1 MSEERGGG
9 RQPDL
14 LASLP
19 GEPAGTDTAIL
30 EGLRSGLAEVRDE
43 VAGVRR
49 ALEAD
54 RPAPATRE
62 ELDAWGA
69 RLADRVESAARPEDP
84 SPAGAMEAAAARTA
98 GAADRIEAGLGRI
111 EHRLAAEID
120 GLERRLA
127 AERAEGGAV
136 PKEIGETLDTLNE
149 TAAARR
155 VDYRLINDALAGLRR
170 DIAGLEFRWRAFLA
184 PWVVFVFVLG
194 MAAES
199 RILVLYRLLW
209 AG

>member
-1 MSEERGGG
+1 MSDERGGG
-9 RQPDL
+9 QPDL
-14 LASLP
+14 LSSLP
-19 GEPAGTDTAIL
+19 GDPPGPDAAVL
-30 EGLRSGLAEVRDE
+30 EGLRTGLAKLLDE
-43 VAGVRR
+43 VAGLRR
-49 ALEAD
+49 IVEAE

-62 ELDAWGA
+62 DLDTWGG
-69 RLADRVESAARPEDP
+69 RLADRVD
-84 SPAGAMEAAAARTA
+84 AAARSDEPSPT
-98 GAADRIEAGLGRI
+98 GAAEDAAERIEAGLRRI
-111 EHRLAAEID
+111 EHRVTAEIG

-127 AERAEGGAV
+127 ADRAEAGAV

-149 TAAARR
+149 TTAATR

-199 RILVLYRLLW
+199 QIHVLYRLLR

>member
-19 GEPAGTDTAIL
+19 GEPTGTDTAIL
-30 EGLRSGLAEVRDE
+30 EGLRSGLAKLLDE

-62 ELDAWGA
+62 DLDAWGE
-69 RLADRVESAARPEDP
+69 RLADRVESAARPE
-84 SPAGAMEAAAARTA
+84 GAPPPGVVEEAAARTE
-98 GAADRIEAGLGRI
+98 GAAERIEAGLERI
-111 EHRLAAEID
+111 EHRLTAQIG

-127 AERAEGGAV
+127 AARPEGGAIPDGIEEAV
-136 PKEIGETLDTLNE
+136 EK
-149 TAAARR
+149 AASGTRL
-155 VDYRLINDALAGLRR
+155 DYRSINTTLGLLRR
-170 DIAGLEFRWRAFLA
+170 DIAGLRFRWRAFLA
-184 PWVVFVFVLG
+184 PWIVFVFVLG
-194 MAAES
+194 MVAES
-199 RILVLYRLLW
+199 SIHVFYRLLW

>member
-9 RQPDL
+9 QPDL
-14 LASLP
+14 LSSLP
-19 GEPAGTDTAIL
+19 GDPPGPDAAVL
-30 EGLRSGLAEVRDE
+30 EGLRTGVAQVLDE
-43 VAGVRR
+43 VAGLRR
-49 ALEAD
+49 IVEAE

-62 ELDAWGA
+62 DLDALGA
-69 RLADRVESAARPEDP
+69 RLADRMDAAARSDEP
-84 SPAGAMEAAAARTA
+84 SPAGAAEDAAA
-98 GAADRIEAGLGRI
+98 RIEAGLVRI
-111 EHRLAAEID
+111 GERITVEIG

-127 AERAEGGAV
+127 AERPEAGAV
-136 PKEIGETLDTLNE
+136 PEGIGETLDTLNE
-149 TAAARR
+149 TTAATR

-170 DIAGLEFRWRAFLA
+170 DIASLRFRWRAFLA

>member
-1 MSEERGGG
+1 MSEERSGK
-9 RQPDL
+9 QPDL

-19 GEPAGTDTAIL
+19 GDPPGPDTAIL
-30 EGLRSGLAEVRDE
+30 EGLRRDLAKLLDE
-43 VAGVRR
+43 VAGMRR
-49 ALEAD
+49 IVEAD

-62 ELDAWGA
+62 DLDAWGE
-69 RLADRVESAARPEDP
+69 RLADRVESAARPEGAP
-84 SPAGAMEAAAARTA
+84 PTGAMEDAAARTA

-127 AERAEGGAV
+127 AGRPEAGVV
-136 PKEIGETLDTLNE
+136 PDGIGEALDKL
-149 TAAARR
+149 TAATRQ
-155 VDYRLINDALAGLRR
+155 DYRLIDTALGMLRRDVAGLR
-170 DIAGLEFRWRAFLA
+170 FRWRAFLA

>member
-1 MSEERGGG
+1 MSDERGGG
-9 RQPDL
+9 RPDL
-14 LASLP
+14 LSSLP
-19 GEPAGTDTAIL
+19 GDPPGPDAAVL
-30 EGLRSGLAEVRDE
+30 EGLRTGLANILDE
-43 VAGVRR
+43 MAGMRR
-49 ALEAD
+49 ALEAE

-62 ELDAWGA
+62 DLDAWGG
-69 RLADRVESAARPEDP
+69 RLADRVDAAARSDDP
-84 SPAGAMEAAAARTA
+84 SPT
-98 GAADRIEAGLGRI
+98 GAAEDAAGRAADAAERIEAGLRRI
-111 EHRLAAEID
+111 EHRVTAEIG

-127 AERAEGGAV
+127 ADRAEAGAV
-136 PKEIGETLDTLNE
+136 PKGIGETLDTLNE
-149 TAAARR
+149 TTAATR

-199 RILVLYRLLW
+199 QIHVLYRLLR

>member
-1 MSEERGGG
+1 MSEESGGG

-30 EGLRSGLAEVRDE
+30 EGLRTGLAEVRDE

-49 ALEAD
+49 TLEAE

-62 ELDAWGA
+62 ELEAWGA
-69 RLADRVESAARPEDP
+69 RLADRVETAARPDEP
-84 SPAGAMEAAAARTA
+84 SPTGAMEDAAARTA
-98 GAADRIEAGLGRI
+98 RAADRIEAGLGRI

-127 AERAEGGAV
+127 ADRPEAGAV
-136 PKEIGETLDTLNE
+136 PEGIEEALNKM
-149 TAAARR
+149 TAGTRQ
-155 VDYRLINDALAGLRR
+155 DYRLIDTALGMLRRDVAGLR
-170 DIAGLEFRWRAFLA
+170 FRWRAFLA
-184 PWVVFVFVLG
+184 PWIVFVFLLG